1 VQLLECEAL
10 SRGIIRQSAY
20 LLAEITYR
28 KNQESGE
35 SRLFLAALARGG
47 CNAPY
52 WTKNRQWIEEHVKE
66 PLDYIQIDYER
77 WRLNAMEWGIN
88 TAELQN
94 LRHLTPQV
102 FRADIKSD
110 WCIKYD
116 ADFPVNDATLANAK
130 YCLDRTI
137 TVILKQQ
144 EHRRTSRSRSR
155 EQRFDPPSIYLG
167 DNVYKAASVT
177 SDVVHVVSE
186 GFEYNISEVVS
197 GFNPAEVF
205 FRITAT
211 SEERDANDWPKI
223 WVAGFLLVRES
234 ENG

>member
-1 VQLLECEAL
+1 
-10 SRGIIRQSAY
+10 
-20 LLAEITYR
+20 
-28 KNQESGE
+28 
-35 SRLFLAALARGG
+35 
-47 CNAPY
+47 
-52 WTKNRQWIEEHVKE
+52 
-66 PLDYIQIDYER
+66 
-77 WRLNAMEWGIN
+77 M
-88 TAELQN
+88 
-94 LRHLTPQV
+94 

-137 TVILKQQ
+137 AVILKQQ